1 MGGSL
6 SGGKSQSKSEPVT
19 YRELMHPAQ
28 IRALGQTGPL
38 FTARGMEGLGGIGL
52 TPQQREGQMGRLSDL
67 VSSRT
72 GAHTMGLNRR
82 AARQGLTGGA
92 LEEARAGISAGGLS
106 QMAMGLRGI
115 EDMNMQLA
123 QQKIA
128 DLLGWMMRPLAQ
140 GQRSESKGW
149 QAAIS
154 GGMAAPSTSTSGGSS
169 TGGGSE

>member
-1 MGGSL
+1 MGG
-6 SGGKSQSKSEPVT
+6 GGSKSSSKSEPVT

-28 IRALGQTGPL
+28 IKALGQTGGA

-72 GAHTMGLNRR
+72 GAQTIGLNRR
-82 AARQGLTGGA
+82 AAGQGLTGGA
-92 LEEARAGISAGGLS
+92 LEEARAGIDAGGLS
-106 QMAMGLRGI
+106 QLATGLRGI

-123 QQKIA
+123 QQKIG

-140 GQRSESKGW
+140 GQRSESSSLQG
-149 QAAIS
+149 S
-154 GGMAAPSTSTSGGSS
+154 GGFWGA
-169 TGGGSE
+169 